1 MRLLQLVCLLTISLA
16 ILPAQAETSWQE
28 TYDTLL
34 QKYATQK
41 GVRYASWHANAED
54 RKRLDE
60 ITQAIAKTDLSKFD
74 PQARLTF
81 YLNAY
86 NAWILKVMLDHYPTK
101 SIKDT
106 MYFVFRRN
114 IITVAAKKTSF
125 HALENE
131 IIRKQFKEPRI
142 HFALNCASA
151 SCPPLHSRAFAVDTL
166 EETLALLTKDFVTK
180 NPLGLRTLNSE
191 RELFASKIFEW
202 YEEDF
207 EKDAGSILGYLE
219 KIREKPFPKGATL
232 KFQDYDWSI
241 NEAR

>member
-1 MRLLQLVCLLTISLA
+1 MTGG
-16 ILPAQAETSWQE
+16 QAH
-28 TYDTLL
+28 D
-34 QKYATQK
+34 
-41 GVRYASWHANAED
+41 
-54 RKRLDE
+54 
-60 ITQAIAKTDLSKFD
+60 ITQAIAQTNLSGLKQ
-74 PQARLTF
+74 PEKLAF

-114 IITVAAKKTSF
+114 IITVAQKKTSF
-125 HALENE
+125 HALENDV
-131 IIRKQFKEPRI
+131 IRKQFNEPRI

-151 SCPPLHSRAFAVDTL
+151 SCPPLHSRAFEIGTL
-166 EETLALLTKDFVTK
+166 EETLAFLTKDFVTN
-180 NPLGLRTLNSE
+180 NPLGLRTLNND

-202 YEEDF
+202 YAEDF
-207 EKDAGSILGYLE
+207 EKDAGGIVAYLE
-219 KIREKPFPKGATL
+219 KIREKPFPSGAKL